1 MHSPS
6 SPSLHPD
13 IVEDALPPARPPHG
27 AHGTKP
33 MGEMPAVRVAI
44 VDSNML
50 ACMGLSHI
58 LRSVIPIAVVEVY
71 HTFAALQ
78 EAAPEE
84 VAHYFVASRIYIEH
98 TQFFRQRAYKT
109 IVLVS
114 GENLPPLPGILT
126 LNINRSEQ
134 ELTTDLLQLHQHGHG
149 SGPHRPRPPK
159 SMPAL
164 PADEQP
170 LTPRETEVVQLLARG
185 LANKEIADAMNI
197 GLTTVI
203 THRKNIMNKLA
214 AHSLS
219 DIIIYA
225 VMNGLV
231 EVGE

>member
-1 MHSPS
+1 MHHS
-6 SPSLHPD
+6 SSLSLHPD
-13 IVEDALPPARPPHG
+13 VVEEQLPPITSPASQGHRASPSGMPRMRMAIVE
-27 AHGTKP
+27 
-33 MGEMPAVRVAI
+33 
-44 VDSNML
+44 SNML
-50 ACMGLSHI
+50 ACMGLSH
-58 LRSVIPIAVVEVY
+58 LLSRVIPMATIEVY
-71 HTFAALQ
+71 HSMAALQ
-78 EAAPEE
+78 AAMPEE
-84 VAHYFVASRIYIEH
+84 VAHYFVAARIYIEH

-114 GENLPPLPGILT
+114 GENLPPLPGMLT

-149 SGPHRPRPPK
+149 AGPHRPRHPRPL
-159 SMPAL
+159 MGTPTDA
-164 PADEQP
+164 QP

-203 THRKNIMNKLA
+203 THRKNIMSKLS